1 MHRSVPPAAR
11 AAELRLK
18 VRKRRR
24 CLGSCGLNMQ
34 LSVENSVSAESKKT
48 KAAAFIAGCCLLSAF
63 AMMLG
68 ALASFS
74 QSVNQLLQLVGL
86 GPPTRLGSAQTAPP
100 SGCSA
105 SLFCRGPSAVMK
117 NETDTTPTRW
127 GSFQPLAQP
136 LL

>member
-1 MHRSVPPAAR
+1 
-11 AAELRLK
+11 
-18 VRKRRR
+18 
-24 CLGSCGLNMQ
+24 MQ

-86 GPPTRLGSAQTAPP
+86 GPPTRLGSAQTPP
-100 SGCSA
+100 PERLQRLPFLPW
-105 SLFCRGPSAVMK
+105 SLRGHEK
-117 NETDTTPTRW
+117 
-127 GSFQPLAQP
+127 
-136 LL
+136 